1 MTDAER
7 DRNLVSLKE
16 YIESRFNASDKA
28 MSLFGKMIDARME
41 ASDKAFTLFQE
52 ALDVRL
58 ESMNEFRE
66 ENRRLTGTLVTRQE
80 CTISHARSAEDIR
93 ILREAKALS
102 EGKASQLSVNIAF
115 LLAVIGVVIGVMGL
129 VF

>member
-1 MTDAER
+1 
-7 DRNLVSLKE
+7 
-16 YIESRFNASDKA
+16 